1 LGQLRAKLKKAE
13 ESAQTIKELERKCKI
28 YEDTIKSKNPN
39 SVAMLI
45 QASKDAQPMT
55 EEEEQSRK

>member
-39 SVAMLI
+39 SLAMLI
-45 QASKDAQPMT
+45 QASKDA
-55 EEEEQSRK
+55 